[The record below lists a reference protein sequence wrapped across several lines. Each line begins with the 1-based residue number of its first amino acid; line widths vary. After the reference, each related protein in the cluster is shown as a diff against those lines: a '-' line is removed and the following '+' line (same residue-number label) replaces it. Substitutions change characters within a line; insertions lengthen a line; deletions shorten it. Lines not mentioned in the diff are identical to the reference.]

1 VVVDIECQ
9 HVKGGIVSKPV
20 RIKVEDKP
28 QPDLRKLA
36 RALLLLVEEQSS
48 KPATKGKRKA
58 S

>member
-1 VVVDIECQ
+1 M
-9 HVKGGIVSKPV
+9 SKPV